1 MIEQGL
7 RERKKQRTRQAI
19 ATVALELFAQRGYQH
34 TTVAEIAEAAEV
46 SKGTLFAYFP
56 SKEEIV
62 FADTAPLRED
72 LCRELRQ
79 RTKGL
84 SALETLR
91 AYMADHV
98 VVPGERELLRERLIA
113 ENEQL
118 RVHYRARIAEVEDAM
133 AEAIAADMGE
143 PPDGL
148 RPRFAAAAVFAALT
162 IAKQEARKAHGAKAS
177 QAEVDAVIDQAV
189 AFIEGGLDAIAPRPA
204 RRRRAAS

>member
-1 MIEQGL
+1 MYEQGL
-7 RERKKQRTRQAI
+7 RERKKQRTREAI
-19 ATVALELFAQRGYQH
+19 ATVALELFAARGYQQ

-62 FADTAPLRED
+62 FADTAPLREH

-79 RTKGL
+79 RSNGL

-91 AYMADHV
+91 AYMSDHV
-98 VVPGERELLRERLIA
+98 VAPGERELLRERLIA

-118 RVHYRARIAEVEDAM
+118 RVHYRARMAEVEDAM

-143 PPDGL
+143 PVDGL

-162 IAKQEARKAHGAKAS
+162 IAKAEARKAHSAKAS
-177 QAEVDAVIDQAV
+177 R
-189 AFIEGGLDAIAPRPA
+189 PRSTP
-204 RRRRAAS
+204 

>member
-7 RERKKQRTRQAI
+7 RERKKQRTREAI
-19 ATVALELFAQRGYQH
+19 ATVALALFAERGYQQ

-72 LCRELRQ
+72 LCRELRH
-79 RTKGL
+79 RTKGM

-91 AYMADHV
+91 AYMTDHV

-113 ENEQL
+113 ENEQ
-118 RVHYRARIAEVEDAM
+118 
-133 AEAIAADMGE
+133 
-143 PPDGL
+143 
-148 RPRFAAAAVFAALT
+148 
-162 IAKQEARKAHGAKAS
+162 
-177 QAEVDAVIDQAV
+177 
-189 AFIEGGLDAIAPRPA
+189 
-204 RRRRAAS
+204 